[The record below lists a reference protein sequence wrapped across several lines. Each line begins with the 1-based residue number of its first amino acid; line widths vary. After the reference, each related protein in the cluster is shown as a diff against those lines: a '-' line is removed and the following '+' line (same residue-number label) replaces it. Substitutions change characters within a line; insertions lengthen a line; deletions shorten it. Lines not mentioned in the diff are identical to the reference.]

1 MAIRHFTLDEAEG
14 LLSRLTELMGTLR
27 RVRDEAIVKKAQM
40 DLLWKRLE
48 GGEAVLSELGDEQ
61 RRLDGLTTRLVSIAS
76 DIEATGCILRDLDL
90 GLIDFPFR
98 APGGSTVYLCWKLGE
113 PAIRFWHGTDEGFA
127 GRKSLDRLPLD
138 EA

>member
-61 RRLDGLTTRLVSIAS
+61 RRFDGLTTRLVAIAG
-76 DIEATGCILRDLDL
+76 DIESTGCILRDLDL

-98 APGGSTVYLCWKLGE
+98 ARGGSTVYLCWKLGE

-127 GRKSLDRLPLD
+127 GRKSLDRLPRD

>member
-1 MAIRHFTLDEAEG
+1 
-14 LLSRLTELMGTLR
+14 MGTLR

-48 GGEAVLSELGDEQ
+48 GGDAVLSELGDEQ
-61 RRLDGLTTRLVSIAS
+61 HRLDGLTTRVVSIAG

-98 APGGSTVYLCWKLGE
+98 ARGGSTVYLCWKLGE

-127 GRKSLDRLPLD
+127 GRKSLDRLPPG

>member
-14 LLSRLTELMGTLR
+14 LLSRLTELMDTLR
-27 RVRDEAIVKKAQM
+27 RVRDDAIVKKAQM

-48 GGEAVLSELGDEQ
+48 GGDAVLSELGDEQ
-61 RRLDGLTTRLVSIAS
+61 HRLDGLTTRLVSIAS

-98 APGGSTVYLCWKLGE
+98 ARGGSTVYLCWKLGE
-113 PAIRFWHGTDEGFA
+113 PAIR
-127 GRKSLDRLPLD
+127 
-138 EA
+138 

>member
-14 LLSRLTELMGTLR
+14 LLSRLTELMGALR
-27 RVRDEAIVKKAQM
+27 RVRDEALVKKAQM

-61 RRLDGLTTRLVSIAS
+61 RRLDALTTRLVSIAS

-98 APGGSTVYLCWKLGE
+98 ARGGSTVYLCWKLGE

-127 GRKSLDRLPLD
+127 GRKSLDRLPPD

>member
-14 LLSRLTELMGTLR
+14 LLSRLTDLMGTLR
-27 RVRDEAIVKKAQM
+27 RVRDEALVKKAQM

-61 RRLDGLTTRLVSIAS
+61 RRFDGLTTRLVAIAG
-76 DIEATGCILRDLDL
+76 DIESTGCILRDLDL

-98 APGGSTVYLCWKLGE
+98 ARGGSMVYLCWKLGE

-127 GRKSLDRLPLD
+127 GRKSLDRLPRD

>member
-14 LLSRLTELMGTLR
+14 LLSRLTELMGALR
-27 RVRDEAIVKKAQM
+27 RVRDEALVKKAQM

-61 RRLDGLTTRLVSIAS
+61 RRFDGLTTRLVAIAG
-76 DIEATGCILRDLDL
+76 DIESTGCILRDLDL

-98 APGGSTVYLCWKLGE
+98 ARGGSMVYLCWKLGE

-127 GRKSLDRLPLD
+127 GRKSLDRLPRD

>member
-14 LLSRLTELMGTLR
+14 LLSRLTELMGALR
-27 RVRDEAIVKKAQM
+27 RVRDEALVKKAQM

-61 RRLDGLTTRLVSIAS
+61 RRFDGLTTRLVAIAG
-76 DIEATGCILRDLDL
+76 DIESTGCILRDLDL

-98 APGGSTVYLCWKLGE
+98 ARGGSMVYLCWKLGE

-127 GRKSLDRLPLD
+127 GRKSLDRLPPD
-138 EA
+138 EG

>member
-14 LLSRLTELMGTLR
+14 LLSRLTELMGALR
-27 RVRDEAIVKKAQM
+27 RVRDEALVKKAQM

-61 RRLDGLTTRLVSIAS
+61 RRFDGLTTRLVAIAG
-76 DIEATGCILRDLDL
+76 DIESTGCILRDLDL

-98 APGGSTVYLCWKLGE
+98 ARGGSMVYLCWKLGE
-113 PAIRFWHGTDEGFA
+113 PAIRFWHATDEGFA
-127 GRKSLDRLPLD
+127 GRKSLDRLPRD